1 MNIERQRNPVLLVH
15 GIFVNSRV
23 FRKMSAY
30 LTNLGWSVHS
40 FNFKS
45 NYGTVG
51 LDELAR
57 QVADYADKIFGREQ
71 HFDLVGLSMGGLV
84 SRYYVQKL
92 GGFNRV
98 DRFIAISA
106 PHSGTWMAYSLWGK
120 GCVQMRPQSAFL
132 EELNRDVS
140 VLEQINFTSIWTDW
154 DFIIVPAASSQM
166 PVGKEVKL
174 PIFAHGN
181 MARHSKSLA
190 AVAEALAAPIKP
202 YPQLEHTQCDQK
214 LPQLRSN
221 I

>member
-1 MNIERQRNPVLLVH
+1 MNSDRDRNPVLLVH
-15 GIFVNSRV
+15 GIFVNSGV

-30 LTNLGWSVHS
+30 LTDLGWSVYS
-40 FNFKS
+40 FNFTS

-51 LDELAR
+51 LDELAG
-57 QVADYADKIFGREQ
+57 QIADYADKTFGLEQ

-84 SRYYVQKL
+84 SRYYVQQL

-106 PHSGTWMAYSLWGK
+106 PHSGTWMAYSLWSK
-120 GCVQMRPQSAFL
+120 GCVQMRPKSAFL
-132 EELNRDVS
+132 DELNRDVT

-181 MARHSKSLA
+181 MARHSKSLE
-190 AVAEALAAPIKP
+190 AVAEALSAPIKH
-202 YPQLEHTQCDQK
+202 YPRLEHIHCDQK
-214 LPQLRSN
+214 LPQIRSN